1 MYFRKERDTWGKET
15 RELKRLHGRVA
26 AERELERGIG
36 LECTKKK
43 EKVSQGLR
51 MLRQKYERE
60 ET

>member
-1 MYFRKERDTWGKET
+1 MYFRKEGDTWGKET

-43 EKVSQGLR
+43 EKVS
-51 MLRQKYERE
+51 
-60 ET
+60 